1 MSIKDCIYTPYIVQL
16 QWIRVEKETGMEENY
31 PTFKELEENL
41 AYQID
46 YTANFNKSF
55 RREFQAQKL
64 RNVVVQM
71 NLLFFMLF
79 ILIRIFHNLN

>member
-46 YTANFNKSF
+46 YTATLTSLSDESF
-55 RREFQAQKL
+55 KHK
-64 RNVVVQM
+64 NCG
-71 NLLFFMLF
+71 ML
-79 ILIRIFHNLN
+79 